1 MRSVTKTVRP
11 PAVAGAF
18 YPADPQKLTAQVD
31 RLLAEAKPVALR
43 PKVLVAP
50 HAGYVYSG
58 PIAASAYKLLE
69 NLAPKPTRV
78 VLLGPAH
85 TVGFHGVALPAV
97 DALRT
102 PLGLV
107 PVDGELEFR
116 ALNFPCVRNEAKAH
130 EREHSLEVH
139 LPFLQR
145 ALGAFTV
152 LPLCVG
158 HVGADDVADL
168 LEAVWGGP
176 ETLIVVSTDLS
187 HYLPWAE
194 ARKVDQ
200 KTVEAIVELKVDEV
214 DGERAC
220 GAFPLAGLL
229 EVARR
234 KALRPTLLDLRNSGD
249 TAGDKA
255 RVVGYAAIAFAE
267 KEAA

>member
-1 MRSVTKTVRP
+1 MRVMKTVRP

-18 YPADPQKLTAQVD
+18 YPADPQELRAQVD
-31 RLLAEAKPVALR
+31 GLLAEAHAQALR

-58 PIAASAYKLLE
+58 PIAASAYKLLQ
-69 NLAPKPTRV
+69 NLKPKPTRV

-85 TVGFHGVALPAV
+85 SMGFPGVALPAV

-107 PVDGELEFR
+107 PVDGELEFK
-116 ALNFPCVRNEAKAH
+116 ALQFPFVLDEAKAH

-145 ALGAFTV
+145 ALGDFAV

-158 HVGADDVADL
+158 HVSADDVADL

-176 ETLIVVSTDLS
+176 ETLIVISSDLS
-187 HYLPWAE
+187 HYLPYDE
-194 ARKVDQ
+194 ARRVDQ
-200 KTVEAIVELKVDEV
+200 ETVESILELQVEAME
-214 DGERAC
+214 GERAC
-220 GAFPLAGLL
+220 GAFPLSGLL
-229 EVARR
+229 LTARR
-234 KALRPTLLDLRNSGD
+234 QGLTPTLLDLRNSGD
-249 TAGDKA
+249 TAGDKD
-255 RVVGYAAIAFAE
+255 RVVGYAAFAFA
-267 KEAA
+267 